1 MYVPFFCEILSYVIS
16 HFGRKYNSIQN
27 YYNKIKLKIKI
38 RSSKNSISV
47 HTPSNFGHQN
57 HSITVGKN
65 LKYSTTV
72 DSSSYEI
79 IVTADETPGTIRTFG
94 KFQSYPDGIFNPAF
108 CGMLLW
114 ELVQGHISNEYKIIQ
129 FHQIRSGIIMY
140 GCEAY
145 VSTPISNNDIHSH
158 LKILPRK
165 KTFKHILTPIKA
177 S

>member
-1 MYVPFFCEILSYVIS
+1 M
-16 HFGRKYNSIQN
+16 
-27 YYNKIKLKIKI
+27 
-38 RSSKNSISV
+38 
-47 HTPSNFGHQN
+47 
-57 HSITVGKN
+57 GKN